1 MSDSTLTVL
10 EAGVGG
16 TELGAISVMQGVTPV
31 KLGKQTIVDQ
41 TGAEVPFAKDASV
54 TAVTTSLGTDGATP
68 PTIAGTGV
76 RGWLRAIYER
86 LVAGIGRTWSLSS
99 GSDSVTVT
107 GSVSVVGAV
116 EVTNDAGNPLPVNGT
131 VAVGNFP
138 ATQPVSGEVA
148 ANITKVNGAAHAAG
162 NPLFADVTDRAGR
175 ALGAVSGTVT
185 ANQGN
190 AGAQAWPVTGPLT
203 DAQLRAAAVPVSGP
217 LTDAQL
223 RASPVPANLSQVAGA
238 AAGPTNPLYTVE
250 PPVTVAFITGT
261 AAAATTLT
269 IAAPGAGL
277 NVYVMGIEII
287 LVNTAARATA
297 AATLITVTSTNL
309 NGNPSWVYGS
319 PVTAVGSSDRTV
331 QLAMPAPIKST
342 AANTAVTLVAPA
354 TTGVQWHLK
363 LYYYVAP

>member
-203 DAQLRAAAVPVSGP
+203 DAQLRA
-217 LTDAQL
+217 
-223 RASPVPANLSQVAGA
+223 SPVPANLSQVAGA